1 MLKTF
6 AFDHKAASKPFLKK
20 VSMKN
25 DWSKRFEILALLS
38 RKLVSILS
46 LKNLQK
52 NNTILKS
59 LQH

>member
-6 AFDHKAASKPFLKK
+6 VFDHKVASKPFQKK
-20 VSMKN
+20 VYIKN
-25 DWSKRFEILALLS
+25 NWSKRFEILALLS